1 MIALRPFL
9 ALVLA
14 ALTLL
19 APSALA
25 AKPTDGIDEMV
36 RDARENAD
44 RLADSVAGE
53 RILSYASDITVA
65 RDGTL
70 QVTESIRVRA
80 EGDQIR
86 RGIFRDFPT
95 RYQREGRTVR
105 VGFEVDGVTRNGN
118 PEPYTTERIDNGTRV
133 RIGDADTFLTRG
145 EHLYQI
151 RYRTTRQLG
160 FFDNYDELYWNVT
173 GNAWAFPIDR
183 AEVRIRLPQA
193 VAFGNRAF
201 YTGPQGSQA
210 TDAEVVSEQ
219 PGEILFR
226 TTEGLGPNE
235 GFTVAVAWP
244 KGVVEAPP
252 PPTASQQWL
261 SENGPMGA
269 AILALAGLGF
279 FFYYAWR
286 RAGRGPIP
294 GTVVPL
300 FAPPKDMSAAAVRY
314 VKRMGFDNR
323 CFAAAIVESGVRG
336 KLKLVETD
344 GGFFSGKKIRIEKT
358 GEPDDMPVAE
368 RTMLRSLFGGGTA
381 IEMDKKNHATFRAA
395 QTGLREKFEMDYKG
409 KLFLSNLGW
418 AFAGVMMM
426 FIAITFVG
434 MVVLAVDPY
443 GESGSAL
450 TAAFAIG
457 LMVLAVG
464 AAGKSRMVAKD
475 GSWLLAIGAILFGL
489 LGILLM
495 FGTMAFAD
503 DADGLSWTLAPLLSL
518 PLVISAFWWMAAP
531 TKEGRKVM
539 DEIAGFE
546 RYLSATEESR
556 LEVLHPPEKTPEL
569 FERYLPYAI
578 ALGVE
583 NRWAARF
590 ASVLA
595 AAAADPNRRD
605 TQMGWYSGSKNVWQN
620 PGVFA
625 TAVGASLVSST
636 AAASTAP
643 GSSSGSGGGG
653 FSGGGG
659 GGGGGGGW

>member
-160 FFDNYDELYWNVT
+160 FFDNYDELYWNVI

-358 GEPDDMPVAE
+358 GEPDDMPVA
-368 RTMLRSLFGGGTA
+368 
-381 IEMDKKNHATFRAA
+381 
-395 QTGLREKFEMDYKG
+395 
-409 KLFLSNLGW
+409 
-418 AFAGVMMM
+418 
-426 FIAITFVG
+426 
-434 MVVLAVDPY
+434 
-443 GESGSAL
+443 
-450 TAAFAIG
+450 
-457 LMVLAVG
+457 
-464 AAGKSRMVAKD
+464 
-475 GSWLLAIGAILFGL
+475 
-489 LGILLM
+489 
-495 FGTMAFAD
+495 
-503 DADGLSWTLAPLLSL
+503 
-518 PLVISAFWWMAAP
+518 
-531 TKEGRKVM
+531 
-539 DEIAGFE
+539 
-546 RYLSATEESR
+546 
-556 LEVLHPPEKTPEL
+556 
-569 FERYLPYAI
+569 
-578 ALGVE
+578 
-583 NRWAARF
+583 
-590 ASVLA
+590 
-595 AAAADPNRRD
+595 
-605 TQMGWYSGSKNVWQN
+605 
-620 PGVFA
+620 
-625 TAVGASLVSST
+625 
-636 AAASTAP
+636 
-643 GSSSGSGGGG
+643 
-653 FSGGGG
+653 
-659 GGGGGGGW
+659 